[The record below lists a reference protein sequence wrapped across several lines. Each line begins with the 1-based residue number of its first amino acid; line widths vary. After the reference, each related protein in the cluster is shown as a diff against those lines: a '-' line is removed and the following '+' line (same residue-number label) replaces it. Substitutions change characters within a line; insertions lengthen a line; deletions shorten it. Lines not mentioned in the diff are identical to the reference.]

1 MTCPFAKRNEDGELQ
16 ESSGIEEKGLSY
28 GEYLKL
34 DQLLSSQDSES
45 AKHGKEIHDEHLFI
59 IIHQVYELW
68 FKQIL
73 HEIDS
78 IRSLLSSVP
87 FDESK
92 QLIVNRRTS
101 RVVEIMKICVEQIHI
116 LETMTPLDF
125 ADFREYLA
133 PASGFQSYQFRLL
146 ENKLGIKPGWR
157 VSYAQQNYADVHQAG
172 IHKELRK
179 SEEEESLLTLVEKWL
194 ERTPGLEEGGFNFW
208 QKFNRGVESL
218 LEDIKRNIDEAETE
232 KEKAAFEK
240 EFKDTQ
246 ESYSTVLDVNIHN
259 TKVARGE
266 RRLSHK
272 AWQGALL
279 ISFYRE
285 QLRFSQPFQFLHLL
299 MDLDSLLMKW
309 RSNHVQLV
317 QRMLGNKPG
326 TGGSSG
332 YLYLRSTVSD
342 RYKVFLDLF
351 NLSSFLLPREYI
363 PKLTSR
369 MKSRLSISESPS
381 IEASRRFRTLA
392 VEDD

>member
-1 MTCPFAKRNEDGELQ
+1 MSCPFGKSNNGQVTED
-16 ESSGIEEKGLSY
+16 EEGDTGSGLSY
-28 GEYLKL
+28 GEYLQL
-34 DQLLSSQDSES
+34 DKLLSSQQCES
-45 AKHGKEIHDEHLFI
+45 DKHGKEIHDEHLFI
-59 IIHQVYELW
+59 IVHQVYELW

-78 IRSLLSSVP
+78 IRQLLSSVP

-101 RVVEIMKICVEQIHI
+101 RVVAIMKICVEQIHI
-116 LETMTPLDF
+116 LETMTALDF
-125 ADFREYLA
+125 SDFRDYLA

-146 ENKLGIKPGWR
+146 ENKLGIKPDWR
-157 VSYAQQNYADVHQAG
+157 VSYAQKNYADVHQAG
-172 IHKELRK
+172 IHKVLTK
-179 SEEEESLLTLVEKWL
+179 SEQEESLLTLVEKWL
-194 ERTPGLEEGGFNFW
+194 ERTPGLEESGFCFW
-208 QKFNRGVESL
+208 KKFTRSVESL
-218 LEDIKRNIDEAETE
+218 LRDIKRNAEEAETQ
-232 KEKAAFEK
+232 KEREAFEK
-240 EFKDTQ
+240 EYKDTQ
-246 ESYSTVLDVNIHN
+246 ESYSTILDENIHN

-285 QLRFSQPFQFLHLL
+285 QLRFSQPFQFLNLL

-309 RSNHVQLV
+309 RANHVQLV

-363 PKLTSR
+363 PPLTIR
-369 MKSRLSISESPS
+369 MKSRLSISEGP
-381 IEASRRFRTLA
+381 IETVLSLEQLR
-392 VEDD
+392 VQHSN